1 MIKRECKGDL
11 KMKLPKDNQMNVY
24 VRMWKNTVNEG
35 YFGFQLGIRPLTMP
49 MGPRRIDAGTE
60 FKICIC
66 QLAFFKKTKNQQS
79 RTVALKFIMHLN

>member
-60 FKICIC
+60 GNKMSTFVSVHVT
-66 QLAFFKKTKNQQS
+66 LFLPEA
-79 RTVALKFIMHLN
+79 